1 MVVVSPS
8 HRVKPNRAGTP
19 SMPTRRHAG
28 RRLLSAV
35 AVALGVGVGGLGTT
49 GCRPGAAPEQVVV
62 YAAQDRML
70 AEPLLAAFTR
80 DTGIEVRAVYDNEAT
95 KTTGMANRLLAERAH
110 PQADV
115 WWSNEEMR
123 TRQLAAMGVL
133 EPDWAVFGERRR
145 VLVCRAEDRE
155 RLPQPPAL
163 ALLLHPEL
171 RGRVALAYPLFGSTA
186 THLMMLRQRW
196 GDARW
201 TDWCRAVMANRPML
215 VDGNSV
221 VVRRVAAGDV
231 VLGLTDTDDVEAA
244 RREGIGVVAI
254 PLPESEDLVLPNSVA
269 LVRGAPHPGPARR
282 LAGYL
287 RSSAALDALVRA
299 GAVSPVGTGGA
310 GSATDAAWG
319 GLLGDLDAVSRRME
333 ELFRR

>member
-1 MVVVSPS
+1 MSGGATRKCEPASWRPWACSNPIGRCSANGAGCWSVAPKTGNGCPS
-8 HRVKPNRAGTP
+8 R
-19 SMPTRRHAG
+19 
-28 RRLLSAV
+28 
-35 AVALGVGVGGLGTT
+35 
-49 GCRPGAAPEQVVV
+49 
-62 YAAQDRML
+62 
-70 AEPLLAAFTR
+70 
-80 DTGIEVRAVYDNEAT
+80 
-95 KTTGMANRLLAERAH
+95 
-110 PQADV
+110 
-115 WWSNEEMR
+115 
-123 TRQLAAMGVL
+123 
-133 EPDWAVFGERRR
+133 
-145 VLVCRAEDRE
+145 
-155 RLPQPPAL
+155 PAL

-254 PLPESEDLVLPNSVA
+254 PLPGSEDLVLPNSVA

-310 GSATDAAWG
+310 GGAGGADGAGSATDAAWA